1 LKIKEVGF
9 DLALFLIIVLLVC
22 TGIVMIYSSSYFT
35 ALDMTNKSGFFLQKQ
50 LVALGLGFAMMMF
63 FSQLSY
69 WRLKKVA
76 IPFFIGVIAL
86 LMLVLVLPP
95 IKGSSRWINIGIFGI
110 QPSEFAKLSIIILF
124 SSMISDRQGK
134 VQSFSSGILPFI
146 ILLLPLNLLVLK
158 QPDLGTASMMTM
170 IAFFLIYI
178 GGANF
183 GQLALVILTFAGGAL
198 LVIMNSLYK
207 MKRVVAWLDPF
218 KDASGAGYHIIQ
230 SLIAIGS
237 GGFSGL
243 GLAQS
248 KQKFSSLPEQ
258 YTDFIFAIIC
268 EELGFLGACFVILLY
283 IALLWRG
290 IYIARRAPDLFGFLM
305 AAGITFYV
313 FVQAMT
319 NISVVLNIFPVTG
332 VPLPFISYGGCSL
345 LVTLSSMG
353 ILLNI
358 SRYSR

>member
-1 LKIKEVGF
+1 MKIKEAGF
-9 DLALFLIIVLLVC
+9 DLALFLIVVLLVC

-35 ALDMTNKSGFFLQKQ
+35 ALDMTKKSGFFLQKQ
-50 LVALGLGFAMMMF
+50 LLALGIGFAMMLV
-63 FSQLSY
+63 FSQISY
-69 WRLKKVA
+69 WKLKKVA
-76 IPFFIGVIAL
+76 LPFFICVIAL
-86 LMLVLVLPP
+86 LLVVLVLPP
-95 IKGSSRWINIGIFGI
+95 IKGSSRWINIGIFGL

-124 SSMISDRQGK
+124 SAMIAGRQAK
-134 VQSFSSGILPFI
+134 IDNFSSGILPFI
-146 ILLLPLNLLVLK
+146 ALLLPVNLLVLK
-158 QPDLGTASMMTM
+158 QPDLGTASMLTA

-183 GQLALVILTFAGGAL
+183 GQLALVIATFAGGAF
-198 LVIMNSLYK
+198 LVIINSLYK
-207 MKRVVAWLDPF
+207 MKRVVAWMDPF
-218 KDASGAGYHIIQ
+218 KDASGSGYHIIQ

-237 GGFSGL
+237 GGFTGL

-268 EELGFLGACFVILLY
+268 EELGFLGALFVILLF

-305 AAGITFYV
+305 ASGITFYV
-313 FVQAMT
+313 FVQALI
-319 NISVVLNIFPVTG
+319 NISVVLNVVPVTG

>member
-1 LKIKEVGF
+1 MKIKEAGF
-9 DLALFLIIVLLVC
+9 DLALFLIIVLLAC
-22 TGIVMIYSSSYFT
+22 TGIIMIYSSSYFT

-50 LVALGLGFAMMMF
+50 LLALGAGFAAMLI
-63 FSQLSY
+63 FSQIGY
-69 WRLKKVA
+69 WKLKKVA
-76 IPFFIGVIAL
+76 IPFFICVVVLLVI
-86 LMLVLVLPP
+86 VLVLPP
-95 IKGSSRWINIGIFGI
+95 IKGSTRWINIGIFGV
-110 QPSEFAKLSIIILF
+110 QPSEFAKLSIVILF
-124 SSMISDRQGK
+124 AKMVSACQEKMK
-134 VQSFSSGILPFI
+134 NFSSGILPFLVML
-146 ILLLPLNLLVLK
+146 ILLNLLVLK
-158 QPDLGTASMMTM
+158 QPDLGTASMITM
-170 IAFFLIYI
+170 IAFFMIYV

-183 GQLALVILTFAGGAL
+183 GQLALVVATFAGGTF
-198 LVIMNSLYK
+198 LVIINSLYK

-237 GGFSGL
+237 GGLSGL

-268 EELGFLGACFVILLY
+268 EELGFFGAVTVLILFMG
-283 IALLWRG
+283 LLWRG
-290 IYIARRAPDLFGFLM
+290 VYVARKAPDLFGFLL

-313 FVQAMT
+313 FVQALT
-319 NISVVLNIFPVTG
+319 NISVVLNIVPVTG
-332 VPLPFISYGGCSL
+332 VPLPFISYGGSSI

-358 SRYSR
+358 SRYTR